1 MAVVVPL
8 EGSLVSDFTT
18 YQDIRVALGVST
30 EEIEDSEI
38 EIDSIRTELAE
49 AYERLDAGMLGAV
62 QGLPEDEE
70 TRTAAQLRFGRR
82 ARMFATYV
90 VANYLLNSVE
100 MFSFLK
106 VADGRASAER
116 AQKAFETL
124 RLNIQA
130 MLARVSASLLEAYA
144 VLVPTAAVVTPTP
157 LAFAGA
163 VGVAVD
169 PVTNT

>member
-1 MAVVVPL
+1 MAVVVPI

-30 EEIEDSEI
+30 EEIEDAEI
-38 EIDSIRTELAE
+38 EIDTNRTVLAE
-49 AYERLDAGMLGAV
+49 AFDGLDAGMLAAV
-62 QGLPEDEE
+62 QDLPEDEE
-70 TRTAAQLRFGRR
+70 NRTSLQLKFGRL
-82 ARMFATYV
+82 ARMFATYT
-90 VANYLLNSVE
+90 VANQLLNSVE

-116 AQKAFETL
+116 AQEAFATL
-124 RLNIQA
+124 RTNIQA
-130 MLARVSASLLEAYA
+130 MLARVSAKLLEAYA
-144 VLVPTAAVVTPTP
+144 ALNPTAAVVTPEP
-157 LAFAGA
+157 LSFATA